1 MHLQPPRRDQH
12 EGMCCPGASGQ
23 DGPAGEGASKESSGI
38 WEGKQRCASA
48 AGQATPTQPSFP
60 AAQVRCTGPPAESW
74 PLLSMAPDF
83 LRPARLPPV
92 PDPELWGLAQPR
104 KKINLVLHAP
114 NRHYGPLPVFR
125 PVSPLHTEIQVLA
138 QAFLCPV
145 FPCGRKLLVSMAQ

>member
-1 MHLQPPRRDQH
+1 
-12 EGMCCPGASGQ
+12 
-23 DGPAGEGASKESSGI
+23 
-38 WEGKQRCASA
+38 
-48 AGQATPTQPSFP
+48 
-60 AAQVRCTGPPAESW
+60 
-74 PLLSMAPDF
+74 MAPDF